1 MTKGR
6 HQSGRSRWVQLLA
19 VSLCFCLGHTAIW
32 AADARTSD
40 TERAEAKVI
49 EAKAFFKSA
58 LYPQAATSYLQAF
71 AISRKPATLF
81 NAARAYEEAKLY
93 AEAVALFEQYQQLA
107 DAPAD
112 GRQDAGERIAHDRAQ
127 LAAPAL
133 VAKPAEAAQMPEA
146 KTVEAKPAG
155 RQAVDVKPSEAVS
168 PTDQPAE
175 GVDRALPPSK
185 PSNWV
190 SWALFAGGDTLAV
203 VGLLGYLG
211 AINTVNQ
218 ANAMD
223 FSALGAEADYKSR
236 VSQAHTARG
245 GAIVAAAVGAG
256 LAGWGAWRLWG
267 PGSNKPA
274 EAEAK
279 STSWLAPSLA
289 PNTATITWGGRF

>member
-81 NAARAYEEAKLY
+81 NAARANEEAKLY

-133 VAKPAEAAQMPEA
+133 VA
-146 KTVEAKPAG
+146 
-155 RQAVDVKPSEAVS
+155 
-168 PTDQPAE
+168 
-175 GVDRALPPSK
+175 
-185 PSNWV
+185 
-190 SWALFAGGDTLAV
+190 
-203 VGLLGYLG
+203 
-211 AINTVNQ
+211 
-218 ANAMD
+218 
-223 FSALGAEADYKSR
+223 
-236 VSQAHTARG
+236 
-245 GAIVAAAVGAG
+245 
-256 LAGWGAWRLWG
+256 
-267 PGSNKPA
+267 
-274 EAEAK
+274 
-279 STSWLAPSLA
+279 
-289 PNTATITWGGRF
+289 